1 MKKTILKFIRI
12 ILGGILML
20 SLFGCSVNKYE
31 IDYCGA
37 KSSYQGAKS
46 SYEPGVEV
54 KLYYKNFA
62 SDMEYSFYIG
72 WRIYSAGVCR
82 QGSGYPLC
90 YAGT

>member
-1 MKKTILKFIRI
+1 
-12 ILGGILML
+12 ML

-62 SDMEYSFYIG
+62 SDMEYSFYLDGDIFR
-72 WRIYSAGVCR
+72 WSLTPRERLSALLCR
-82 QGSGYPLC
+82 NMM
-90 YAGT
+90 

>member
-1 MKKTILKFIRI
+1 MIWENDPTKKEMITMKKTILKSIRI

-62 SDMEYSFYIG
+62 SP
-72 WRIYSAGVCR
+72 
-82 QGSGYPLC
+82 GYL
-90 YAGT
+90 Y